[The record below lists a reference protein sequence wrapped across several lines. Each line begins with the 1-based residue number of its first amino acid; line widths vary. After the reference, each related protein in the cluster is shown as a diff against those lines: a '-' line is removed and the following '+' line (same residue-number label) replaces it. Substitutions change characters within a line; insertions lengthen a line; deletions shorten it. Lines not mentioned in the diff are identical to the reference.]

1 MGRSSSFRCPPP
13 CLLLPASCS
22 LPPAPCLLLP
32 ASCSLPQAPCLQLP
46 ASCFLPPAPCLL
58 PPGVTYPYYYPLL
71 PAPSLLPGRPEREH
85 LQAAGDLWPGEAGPA
100 QGPRLLGAQILRELL
115 HTLVGLL
122 VILCVSQETCSGQ
135 HFLVTLLWHFSKIL
149 KTLRGTF

>member
-1 MGRSSSFRCPPP
+1 MFLCQGLSSEYDLKKIIKVAKKEFACNGTVVDHSEYGEVLQLQVPT
-13 CLLLPASCS
+13 S
-22 LPPAPCLLLP
+22 LPP
-32 ASCSLPQAPCLQLP
+32 APCLQLP
-46 ASCFLPPAPCLL
+46 ASWSYISLLL
-58 PPGVTYPYYYPLL
+58 P